1 MKANLI
7 FSLFFVGYI
16 SVYGQVGI
24 GVSSPSNM
32 LEVDN
37 GDVYITDKFYVD
49 NLPAY
54 DGHTLGPGSFRIVA
68 VDADSHANG
77 SPVDGRLMEFVG
89 NQEIMPIIIQ
99 AYNVSNLDA
108 DNLTDLNLNISTS
121 KYVISLSN
129 FEAIPVGGAQG
140 IYRKSASGGN
150 YVYDNFVIRTF
161 ENSGTWHVEIR
172 ARDANPQTG
181 SYQYN
186 FDVVLFPKRFF
197 RNLGTIPYNLNGSN
211 TGAAPSAPTGI

>member
-1 MKANLI
+1 MKTNLFI
-7 FSLFFVGYI
+7 SLTFVV
-16 SVYGQVGI
+16 SLSLQAQVGI
-24 GVSSPSNM
+24 GVSSPTNM

-37 GDVYITDKFYVD
+37 GDVYVTDKFYVN

-54 DGHTLGPGSFRIVA
+54 DGINLGPDNFRIVA
-68 VDADSHANG
+68 VDADSQAHGAAL
-77 SPVDGRLMEFVG
+77 DGRLMEFAG

-99 AYNVSNLDA
+99 PYNVTNISA
-108 DNLTDLNLNISTS
+108 DNLNDLNLNISTT

-129 FEAIPVGGAQG
+129 FEAIPVGGALG
-140 IYRKSASGGN
+140 IYRKSGSGSN
-150 YVYDNFVIRTF
+150 LVYDNFVIRTF

-172 ARDANPQTG
+172 AREANPQTG

-197 RNLGTIPYNLNGSN
+197 RNLGQVSYDLNGSN
-211 TGAAPSAPTGI
+211 TGAAAAAPTGI

>member
-1 MKANLI
+1 MKTNLFI
-7 FSLFFVGYI
+7 SLTFVV
-16 SVYGQVGI
+16 SLSLQAQVGI
-24 GVSSPSNM
+24 GVTNPTNM

-37 GDVYITDKFYVD
+37 GDVYVADKFYVE

-54 DGHTLGPGSFRIVA
+54 DGINLGPDNFRVVA
-68 VDADSHANG
+68 VDADSQAHGAAL
-77 SPVDGRLMEFVG
+77 DGRLMEFVG

-99 AYNVSNLDA
+99 PYNVTNISA
-108 DNLTDLNLNISTS
+108 DNLNDLNLNISTA

-129 FEAIPVGGAQG
+129 FEAIPVGGALG
-140 IYRKSASGGN
+140 IYRKSGSGSN
-150 YVYDNFVIRTF
+150 LVYDNFVIRTF

-172 ARDANPQTG
+172 AREANPQTG

-197 RNLGTIPYNLNGSN
+197 RNLGQVTYDLNGSN
-211 TGAAPSAPTGI
+211 TGAAAAPPTGI

>member
-24 GVSSPSNM
+24 GVTSPSNM

-150 YVYDNFVIRTF
+150 YVYDNFVI
-161 ENSGTWHVEIR
+161 
-172 ARDANPQTG
+172 
-181 SYQYN
+181 
-186 FDVVLFPKRFF
+186 
-197 RNLGTIPYNLNGSN
+197 
-211 TGAAPSAPTGI
+211 